1 MQGYAFVVFAS
12 PAVVSRAIEELDCKA
27 VEGKILAVQRA
38 TDGKAACSA
47 GGGSSSFPRDGG
59 HASLSSAVNMGGSG
73 RDAAAGLGS
82 VGGQELPVAV
92 QQQKYRS
99 SNSSSGS
106 SSSSAGGQAA
116 AVAAGG
122 AAAAAAAGHAEAE
135 PMQQQQAGVGTGV
148 LPHHRRTGSGQQSS
162 GPAPQQPAAAAQMV
176 LPPNE
181 GSTLGQRLL
190 AAVTG
195 SVGGNGSSSGG
206 GSAASGL
213 KQYDVNEL
221 YIGDLPLSWDEDA
234 VRRLLGRY
242 GKVCAVVGSCYVC
255 WLLFGQPTAVAAA
268 GDSSSSESVSL
279 AVVIVDVAAEVSTA

>member
-1 MQGYAFVVFAS
+1 LGVVFLQGYAFVVFAS

-38 TDGKAACSA
+38 TDGKAACSSTG

-59 HASLSSAVNMGGSG
+59 HSLLGNSVNNNDMGSNAG
-73 RDAAAGLGS
+73 RDVPAGGA
-82 VGGQELPVAV
+82 ELPL
-92 QQQKYRS
+92 QQGTQRKYRS

-106 SSSSAGGQAA
+106 SSGSNGGQVPAA
-116 AVAAGG
+116 HTAAGG
-122 AAAAAAAGHAEAE
+122 AAAAPAAAGTAGVSALADVE
-135 PMQQQQAGVGTGV
+135 PLQQQQQGGVM
-148 LPHHRRTGSGQQSS
+148 PHHRRTGS
-162 GPAPQQPAAAAQMV
+162 APQATFASQHSSAAAAAARQMA

-181 GSTLGQRLL
+181 GSSLGQRLL

-195 SVGGNGSSSGG
+195 GVSNSSSNRGAG
-206 GSAASGL
+206 AAANGL

-242 GKVCAVVGSCYVC
+242 GKVSGEHSCC
-255 WLLFGQPTAVAAA
+255 
-268 GDSSSSESVSL
+268 
-279 AVVIVDVAAEVSTA
+279 